1 MSFSCWAVG
10 HAFGIS
16 CLARFAILVAS
27 PQTVQS
33 YYDGTYKTQ
42 SCNILRNLKYER
54 CFKAIFAVQ
63 PDWVLRVKSAIE
75 KKGYSLGNWRLM
87 VIEDT
92 FKSQVLDAVSQVRS
106 SERVAFREIDSLL
119 VWVDDDIESNV
130 ID

>member
-1 MSFSCWAVG
+1 MHLAYLVWLVLRYWLRRHKLFKVITMG
-10 HAFGIS
+10 HI
-16 CLARFAILVAS
+16 RRNPAIF
-27 PQTVQS
+27 
-33 YYDGTYKTQ
+33 
-42 SCNILRNLKYER
+42 YETLNTNGVVLGN
-54 CFKAIFAVQ
+54 FKAIFTVQ